1 MIESTLN
8 WAIEWFESGHWVTR
22 VFLVALTVVS
32 INLLLKLLLKRIGKR
47 IERTDNVW
55 DDALFEALS
64 APLRALVWIIG
75 LSIAAE
81 MVDEKARD
89 ELFDLVDPVRRVAV
103 IATIAWFVLRL
114 VRRVEANLILR
125 SEREGK
131 DVDHT
136 TVDAIAKLIRA
147 SVMITATLVILQ
159 TLGFSISGVLAFGGV
174 GGLAVGFAAKD
185 MLSNFFGGLTVYLD
199 KPFKVG
205 DWIRSPDNE
214 IEGTVEQ
221 IGWRSTRV
229 RRFDKRPIY
238 VPNALFT
245 HIIVENP
252 SRMTHR
258 RIYEQIGVR
267 YDDIEQVP
275 AILNQIREMLQQHEG
290 IDQDQTIIVN
300 FTQFGASSLDFM
312 LYCLTRTT
320 NWIEYHEVKQDVLL
334 KVSEIVMEHDA
345 EIAFPTRTL
354 HLASPDLSGALAA
367 PQRAPE
373 SESHQ
378 NQNANPESGKPA

>member
-1 MIESTLN
+1 MLDV
-8 WAIEWFESGHWVTR
+8 AVDWFESGHWVTR
-22 VFLVALTVVS
+22 VFLVALAVVS
-32 INLLLKLLLKRIGKR
+32 VNMLLRLVLLRIGKR

-64 APLRALVWIIG
+64 PPLRALVWVIG
-75 LSIAAE
+75 LSIAAQ

-89 ELFDLVDPVRRVAV
+89 ELFELVDPIRRVAV
-103 IATIAWFVLRL
+103 IGIIAWFVLRL

-125 SEREGK
+125 SQRDGQ

-147 SVMITATLVILQ
+147 SVMITAVLVTLQ

-205 DWIRSPDNE
+205 DWIRSPDHE
-214 IEGTVEQ
+214 IEGTVEL
-221 IGWRSTRV
+221 IGWRSTRI

-252 SRMTHR
+252 SRMTNR

-267 YDDIEQVP
+267 YDDVAQLP
-275 AILNQIREMLQQHEG
+275 AMLDQIRQMLQEHDA

-300 FTQFGASSLDFM
+300 FTGFGASSLDFM
-312 LYCLTRTT
+312 LYCLTKTT
-320 NWIEYHEVKQDVLL
+320 VWTEYHAIKQDVLL
-334 KVSEIVMEHDA
+334 KVSDIVAEHNA

-354 HLASPDLSGALAA
+354 HLASPDLTGTLNGAS
-367 PQRAPE
+367 PQIDQDSRPQGA
-373 SESHQ
+373 S
-378 NQNANPESGKPA
+378 A

>member
-1 MIESTLN
+1 MLDV
-8 WAIEWFESGHWVTR
+8 AVDWFESGHWVTR
-22 VFLVALTVVS
+22 VFLVALAVVS
-32 INLLLKLLLKRIGKR
+32 VNMLLRLLLLRIGKR

-64 APLRALVWIIG
+64 PPLRALVWVIG
-75 LSIAAE
+75 LSIAAQ

-89 ELFDLVDPVRRVAV
+89 ELFELVDPIRRVAV
-103 IATIAWFVLRL
+103 IGIIAWFVLRL

-125 SEREGK
+125 SQRDGQE
-131 DVDHT
+131 VDHT

-147 SVMITATLVILQ
+147 SVMITAVLVTLQ

-214 IEGTVEQ
+214 IEGTVEL
-221 IGWRSTRV
+221 IGWRSTRI

-252 SRMTHR
+252 SRMTNR

-267 YDDIEQVP
+267 YDDVAQLP
-275 AILNQIREMLQQHEG
+275 AMLDQIRQMLQSHEA

-300 FTQFGASSLDFM
+300 FTGFGASSLDFM
-312 LYCLTRTT
+312 LYCLTKTT
-320 NWIEYHEVKQDVLL
+320 VWTEYHAVKQDVLL
-334 KVSEIVMEHDA
+334 KVSDIVAKHDA

-354 HLASPDLSGALAA
+354 HLASPDLAGALSGAGPHNDQDSR
-367 PQRAPE
+367 PQGA
-373 SESHQ
+373 S
-378 NQNANPESGKPA
+378 A

>member
-1 MIESTLN
+1 MLD
-8 WAIEWFESGHWVTR
+8 AAVAWFESGHWVTR
-22 VFLVALTVVS
+22 VFLVALAVVS
-32 INLLLKLLLKRIGKR
+32 INMLLRLLLLRIGKR

-64 APLRALVWIIG
+64 PPLRAMVWVIG
-75 LSIAAE
+75 LSIAAQ

-89 ELFDLVDPVRRVAV
+89 ELFELVDPVRRVAV
-103 IATIAWFVLRL
+103 IGIIAWFILRL

-125 SEREGK
+125 SQRDGK

-147 SVMITATLVILQ
+147 SVMITAVLVILQ

-205 DWIRSPDNE
+205 DWIRSPDHE
-214 IEGTVEQ
+214 IEGTVEL
-221 IGWRSTRV
+221 IGWRSTRI

-267 YDDIEQVP
+267 YDDVAQVP
-275 AILNQIREMLQQHEG
+275 ALLDDVRQMLQKHEA

-300 FTQFGASSLDFM
+300 FTGFGASSLDFM

-320 NWIEYHEVKQDVLL
+320 VWTEYHAVKQDVLL
-334 KVSEIVMEHDA
+334 KVADIVASHDA

-354 HLASPDLSGALAA
+354 HLASPELAGLLPSAQATPDKPAPSQSGA
-367 PQRAPE
+367 E
-373 SESHQ
+373 S
-378 NQNANPESGKPA
+378 

>member
-1 MIESTLN
+1 MLDV
-8 WAIEWFESGHWVTR
+8 AVDWFESGHWVTR
-22 VFLVALTVVS
+22 VFLVALAVVS
-32 INLLLKLLLKRIGKR
+32 VNMLLRLVLLRIGKR

-64 APLRALVWIIG
+64 PPLRALVWVIG
-75 LSIAAE
+75 LSIAAQ

-89 ELFDLVDPVRRVAV
+89 ELFELVDPIRRVAV
-103 IATIAWFVLRL
+103 IGIIAWFVLRL

-125 SEREGK
+125 SQRDGQE
-131 DVDHT
+131 VDHT

-147 SVMITATLVILQ
+147 SVMITAVLVTLQ

-214 IEGTVEQ
+214 IEGTVEL
-221 IGWRSTRV
+221 IGWRSTRI

-252 SRMTHR
+252 SRMTNR

-267 YDDIEQVP
+267 YDDVAQLP
-275 AILNQIREMLQQHEG
+275 AMLDQIRQMLQSHDA

-300 FTQFGASSLDFM
+300 FTGFGASSLDFM
-312 LYCLTRTT
+312 LYCLTKTT
-320 NWIEYHEVKQDVLL
+320 VWTEYHAGKQDVLL
-334 KVSEIVMEHDA
+334 KVSDIVAEHDA

-354 HLASPDLSGALAA
+354 HLASPDLTGALSGAG
-367 PQRAPE
+367 PNNDQDSRPE
-373 SESHQ
+373 GAS
-378 NQNANPESGKPA
+378 A

>member
-1 MIESTLN
+1 MLDF
-8 WAIEWFESGHWVTR
+8 AVEWFESGHWVTR
-22 VFLVALTVVS
+22 VFLVALAVVS
-32 INLLLKLLLKRIGKR
+32 VNMLLRLVLLRIGKR

-64 APLRALVWIIG
+64 PPLRALVWVIG
-75 LSIAAE
+75 LSIAAQ

-89 ELFDLVDPVRRVAV
+89 ELFELVDPIRRVAV
-103 IATIAWFVLRL
+103 IGIIAWFVLRL

-125 SEREGK
+125 SQRDGQE
-131 DVDHT
+131 VDHT

-147 SVMITATLVILQ
+147 SVMITAVLVILQ

-205 DWIRSPDNE
+205 DWIRSPDHE

-221 IGWRSTRV
+221 IGWRSTRI

-252 SRMTHR
+252 SRMTNR

-267 YDDIEQVP
+267 YDDVAQLP
-275 AILNQIREMLQQHEG
+275 AMLDQIRQMLQEHDA
-290 IDQDQTIIVN
+290 IDQNQTIIVN
-300 FTQFGASSLDFM
+300 FTGFGASSLDFM
-312 LYCLTRTT
+312 LYCLTKTT
-320 NWIEYHEVKQDVLL
+320 VWTEYHAIKQDVLL
-334 KVSEIVMEHDA
+334 KVSDIVAEHNA

-354 HLASPDLSGALAA
+354 HLASPDLTGAFNGTH
-367 PQRAPE
+367 PQN
-373 SESHQ
+373 
-378 NQNANPESGKPA
+378 NQNSRPQGATA